1 MRNSVIF
8 ATIVLAISCTS
19 KVNLVPDTPSD
30 APDYLC
36 TWNLQ
41 GYVCSYGPPEE
52 MRARMTER
60 YLFGNGPFEGWT
72 SLYPQIRQDLYFVM
86 DDSWDIP
93 ADRNERWDNPYY
105 GTARLDTSRFPSFRG
120 TPEERLNALS
130 DSVKGRGWKGLG
142 GWICAQKADTD
153 QDVPE
158 AVYWGDRLR
167 EAQAAGVRY
176 WKVDWG
182 RDDHNRQWRENLIS
196 WGRELAPD
204 LTIESAMNP
213 DFIRFSDTY
222 RTYDVE
228 NITAQTVTID
238 RVADLLNYSPEGNAA
253 GIINCEDEPYIAA
266 GLGCAIGIMR
276 HPFVGNLPS
285 GRPDHAFPEAA
296 RDLKR
301 RIDEIIRGVRWHRI
315 ASPFGSDGRSFSVDT
330 LILED
335 GWIFHADESWI
346 GHAIGEIVYA
356 SAPARVSRGMPL
368 PKVGSDNPDRPFV
381 LASRYPSGSVAVATI
396 GRSLK
401 RSYVLME
408 VPVEIEIPSVQS
420 KVGVFGRYESLTLRY
435 PSDLSKVRILAQDL
449 AGTEAVDISDRVTVD
464 GSSVVIP
471 GGVIADVGLS
481 AASEGDISDPGLV
494 LVII

>member
-1 MRNSVIF
+1 
-8 ATIVLAISCTS
+8 
-19 KVNLVPDTPSD
+19 
-30 APDYLC
+30 
-36 TWNLQ
+36 
-41 GYVCSYGPPEE
+41 
-52 MRARMTER
+52 MTER

-120 TPEERLNALS
+120 TPEERLKALS

-158 AVYWGDRLR
+158 AIYWGERLR

-213 DFIRFSDTY
+213 DFISFSDTY

-238 RVADLLNYSPEGNAA
+238 RVADLLKYSPEGNAA

-276 HPFVGNLPS
+276 DCMTTAVE
-285 GRPDHAFPEAA
+285 DEASYKRAYYKIKEFYRANKPKISQCKTDTA
-296 RDLKR
+296 RNEFAKR
-301 RIDEIIRGVRWHRI
+301 LQVVEGYIYQ
-315 ASPFGSDGRSFSVDT
+315 
-330 LILED
+330 LEREL
-335 GWIFHADESWI
+335 F
-346 GHAIGEIVYA
+346 
-356 SAPARVSRGMPL
+356 
-368 PKVGSDNPDRPFV
+368 
-381 LASRYPSGSVAVATI
+381 
-396 GRSLK
+396 
-401 RSYVLME
+401 
-408 VPVEIEIPSVQS
+408 
-420 KVGVFGRYESLTLRY
+420 
-435 PSDLSKVRILAQDL
+435 
-449 AGTEAVDISDRVTVD
+449 
-464 GSSVVIP
+464 
-471 GGVIADVGLS
+471 
-481 AASEGDISDPGLV
+481 
-494 LVII
+494 